1 MSHVRSLGKGLAM
14 LVVLMLVPAAAAAA
28 RGAGGLLL
36 VKCQQ
41 VSFPNICL
49 SFLLQH

>member
-1 MSHVRSLGKGLAM
+1 MSHVRSLEKGLAM
-14 LVVLMLVPAAAAAA
+14 LVVLMLVPAAAAA